1 MGYRLSRKAESDLLT
16 IYAEGAA
23 RFGVAQA
30 EAYFTRIERT
40 LELLADNPLMARE
53 RPEISP
59 PVRIHPCGTHL
70 IVYLVA
76 GDGILVLRIRHQ
88 REDWSSEPA

>member
-1 MGYRLSRKAESDLLT
+1 MAYRLSRKAESDLLT

-23 RFGVAQA
+23 RFGINQA

-40 LELLADNPLMARE
+40 LELLADHPLMARE

-59 PVRIHPCGTHL
+59 PVRIHPCGKHL